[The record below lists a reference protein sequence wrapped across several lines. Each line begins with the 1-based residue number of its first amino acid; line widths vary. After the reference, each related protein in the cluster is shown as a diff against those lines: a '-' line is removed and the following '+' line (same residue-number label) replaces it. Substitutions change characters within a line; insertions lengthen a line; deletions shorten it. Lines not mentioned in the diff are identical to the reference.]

1 MTAALTLAR
10 PYARAAVALAREQ
23 QRLPAWSEQLG
34 FAAAI
39 AGDETVRSLLSS
51 PATTADAA
59 VALLS
64 PESGADADFV
74 QFLRVLSANRRL
86 PLLPEIATL
95 FEQARAEA
103 EKVVNVKLTSAT
115 ALDDAE
121 TEALVAALRRRFG
134 REIALTR
141 AVDPTL
147 IGGAVIDAGDVVIDG
162 SVRGKL
168 DRLRTTLAQ

>member
-141 AVDPTL
+141 AVDPAL

>member
-23 QRLPAWSEQLG
+23 QRLPAWSQQLG

-39 AGDETVRSLLSS
+39 ASDETVRSLLSS

-59 VALLS
+59 IALLS
-64 PESGADADFV
+64 PEGSVDADFV
-74 QFLRVLSANRRL
+74 QFLRVLAANRRL

-103 EKVVNVKLTSAT
+103 EKVVNVTLTSA
-115 ALDDAE
+115 AVLDDAE
-121 TEALVAALRRRFG
+121 TQTLIDALRRRFG
-134 REIALTR
+134 SEIALTK
-141 AVDPTL
+141 AVDPAL

-168 DRLRTTLAQ
+168 DRLRTALAQ